1 MLDRLITLL
10 QGDDTPIATVRDLI
24 ANQADSLWYEH
35 PVAEPNVSAW
45 MKATQML
52 DQALLSF
59 VDDLEVGDE
68 QLATQLDAS
77 LQGSFFRAAI
87 QDQQERD
94 TYLLLVHSRGRILW
108 HHSTAEQRR
117 GWYFAGVGLDDG
129 WLLDEKAEIV
139 APLIAAVEHM
149 LDMDETEG
157 VVEHLLTIAEH
168 LFAIPSFAPKD
179 GLPDGWRRIMSQWL
193 EGVSLQLIFVGPDD
207 AMIDDDACGAACH
220 FIEDGIVYRLTWGME
235 AVRVRRP
242 ELIDDALSAPR
253 RGLRSAAFLESGTLN
268 GVVALLLQIGL
279 PSRRIAQEVVLAED
293 LSGLSLTRLRIWLRA
308 KRDEPAERWDY
319 LHEAIR
325 PLWISFL
332 ADISSAEHEEW
343 SVQVVN
349 LPLRSRYR
357 GDNEIHG
364 LGIISRVEIENR
376 VFGEFQTPDGTPV
389 GEADWPFSS
398 NGPKFAEAL
407 LSPDG
412 NLTVT
417 YVGPGTNTLPH

>member
-1 MLDRLITLL
+1 
-10 QGDDTPIATVRDLI
+10 
-24 ANQADSLWYEH
+24 
-35 PVAEPNVSAW
+35 
-45 MKATQML
+45 
-52 DQALLSF
+52 
-59 VDDLEVGDE
+59 
-68 QLATQLDAS
+68 
-77 LQGSFFRAAI
+77 
-87 QDQQERD
+87 
-94 TYLLLVHSRGRILW
+94 
-108 HHSTAEQRR
+108 
-117 GWYFAGVGLDDG
+117 
-129 WLLDEKAEIV
+129 
-139 APLIAAVEHM
+139 
-149 LDMDETEG
+149 
-157 VVEHLLTIAEH
+157 
-168 LFAIPSFAPKD
+168 
-179 GLPDGWRRIMSQWL
+179 MSQWL